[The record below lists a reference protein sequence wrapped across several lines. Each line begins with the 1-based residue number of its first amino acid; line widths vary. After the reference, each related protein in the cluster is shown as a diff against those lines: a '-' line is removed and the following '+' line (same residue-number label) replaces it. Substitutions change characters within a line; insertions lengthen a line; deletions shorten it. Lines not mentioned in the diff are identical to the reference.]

1 MATPFGKDLI
11 SEIFGERPELAFL
24 GFLGQSQA
32 PQSMQQFFRGQVA
45 NFLGQYQQAL
55 GQQLVQGNLPSL
67 TPEKFFGG
75 LNFQN
80 EFNKFS
86 PQQRGFFPGR
96 LTGSAR
102 FLFR

>member
-1 MATPFGKDLI
+1 MTTPFNRDII
-11 SEIFGERPELAFL
+11 SEIFGHQPELAFL
-24 GFLGQSQA
+24 GFLGESQA
-32 PQSMQQFFRGQVA
+32 PQSMQQFFRGRVGD
-45 NFLGQYQQAL
+45 FLGRYQQAV
-55 GQQLVQGNLPSL
+55 GQQLVQGRLPSL
-67 TPEKFFGG
+67 RPEQFFGG

-80 EFNKFS
+80 EFSKFS